1 MNVVLVVA
9 EDRGIREALTAALQD
24 TCLVLVEPGIE
35 EALRRLISVHADAVI
50 LDDTPSLGVGAVR
63 RFRQVAPQIPILA
76 LASRSDPETRADFV
90 LAGARASLS
99 KPFSCEDLIGLLN
112 EVFSLQ
118 AEPAP
123 LEPTP
128 ADPVAASPALTQ
140 YQTCMRWLNRAMNEL
155 DDPKRLDQILADAL
169 VDVFDPVRSAVL
181 RERDGAVYVAASQGI
196 SASVTRSLRLDFSSG
211 LLRWFEENSCLIDR
225 HAGRVS
231 SAASKEMHLLGA
243 RLGVPL
249 MCGGH
254 VVGALLV
261 GEKGSGREYSSEER
275 ELLALF
281 GRGASTALENAALHR
296 SVAQQQG
303 HLKAVMSNI
312 TSGVVVIDRSRNI
325 AMMNESAERILQI
338 RAGEILGRSVQKLG
352 SGFADIVLR
361 VLAEKKPLL
370 RQEVRDPAIDATL
383 GLSAAPV
390 ADDGVVVV
398 FSRLPQG
405 QTQTEDVAYSPYW
418 EFLSARVAQEIKNPL
433 VAINTFAQ
441 LLPRK
446 YDSDEF
452 RAQFAE
458 VVQKEVGRINRV
470 VETLFDFARHPR
482 LVMQN
487 VNLNETIGQVL
498 DTFTDKARERNVSII
513 REMDPS
519 FPRLELDPLYFSQA
533 LCNVVQNALD
543 SLVSGGTVRVTSQK
557 KDDWYEIVVTDTGGG
572 VADQAAPLVFLP
584 FFGTREQ
591 GMGLGL
597 TVASRIMKQH
607 HGDLKM
613 LTGHPG
619 GAFALLLPAR
629 TRVNVDHAA
638 GAKLASGHLTSG
650 FANEDYSR
658 HG

>member
-24 TCLVLVEPGIE
+24 TCLVFVEQGVE
-35 EALRRLISVHADAVI
+35 EALRRLISVHAEAIV
-50 LDDTPSLGVGAVR
+50 LDDTPSLGLTAVR
-63 RFRQVAPQIPILA
+63 RLRQVSPQTPIVA
-76 LASRSDPETRADFV
+76 LSSRSDPEIRAEFV

-99 KPFSCEDLIGLLN
+99 KPFSCDDLLTTLN
-112 EVFSLQ
+112 EVFAHHTAPLP
-118 AEPAP
+118 AEPLP
-123 LEPTP
+123 TEPM
-128 ADPVAASPALTQ
+128 ASSPGLTQ

-155 DDPKRLDQILADAL
+155 DDPARLNQVLADAL

-196 SASVTRSLRLDFSSG
+196 SPSVTRSLRLDFSSG

-225 HAGRVS
+225 HTGRVVGS
-231 SAASKEMHLLGA
+231 VLKEMQLLGA

-303 HLKAVMSNI
+303 HLKAVMAHI
-312 TSGVVVIDRSRNI
+312 TSGVVVIDRARNI

-338 RAGEILGRSVQKLG
+338 RAGEVLGRSVQKLG
-352 SGFADIVLR
+352 SGFADVVLR

-398 FSRLPQG
+398 FSRLPQE
-405 QTQTEDVAYSPYW
+405 QTQTEDVSYSPYW

-482 LVMQN
+482 LVMQS
-487 VNLNETIGQVL
+487 VNLNETINQVL
-498 DTFTDKARERNVSII
+498 DTFADRAREQKIAIV
-513 REMDPS
+513 RELDPS
-519 FPRLELDPLYFSQA
+519 FPRLEVDPLFFSQA
-533 LCNVVQNALD
+533 LCNVVQNAFD
-543 SLVSGGTVRVTSQK
+543 SIGTGGTVRVSLQK
-557 KDDWYEIVVTDTGGG
+557 KDDWYEVVVADTGGG
-572 VADQAAPLVFLP
+572 VADQAVPLVFLP

-629 TRVNVDHAA
+629 TRVHSEPAG
-638 GAKLASGHLTSG
+638 GAKLTSGHLTSG
-650 FANEDYSR
+650 IANEDYSR

>member
-1 MNVVLVVA
+1 M
-9 EDRGIREALTAALQD
+9 QD
-24 TCLVLVEPGIE
+24 TCLVLTEQGLE
-35 EALRRLISVHADAVI
+35 EALRRLISVQAEAII
-50 LDDTPSLGVGAVR
+50 LDDTPSLGLGAVKR
-63 RFRQVAPQIPILA
+63 LRQAIPQVPIVALS
-76 LASRSDPETRADFV
+76 SRSGPEIRAEFV

-99 KPFSCEDLIGLLN
+99 KPFSCDDLLATLN
-112 EVFSLQ
+112 EIFSHSAAPALV
-118 AEPAP
+118 EPM
-123 LEPTP
+123 P
-128 ADPVAASPALTQ
+128 ADPVVTSPGFTQ

-155 DDPKRLDQILADAL
+155 DDPARLNQILGDAI
-169 VDVFDPVRSAVL
+169 VDIFDPVRSAVL
-181 RERDGAVYVAASQGI
+181 RERDGAVYVAVSQGI
-196 SASVTRSLRLDFSSG
+196 SPSVTRSLRLDFSSG

-225 HAGRVS
+225 L
-231 SAASKEMHLLGA
+231 AARITNAVSKEMQLLGA

-261 GEKGSGREYSSEER
+261 GEKGSGRDYSSEER

-281 GRGASTALENAALHR
+281 GRGASTALENAVLHR

-303 HLKAVMSNI
+303 HLKAVMAHI
-312 TSGVVVIDRSRNI
+312 TSGVVVIDSARNI

-338 RAGEILGRSVQKLG
+338 RAGEVLGRSVQKLG
-352 SGFADIVLR
+352 SGFADVVLR

-398 FSRLPQG
+398 FSRLPQE
-405 QTQTEDVAYSPYW
+405 QAQTEDVSYSPYW

-458 VVQKEVGRINRV
+458 VVQKEVSRINRV
-470 VETLFDFARHPR
+470 VESLFDFARHPR
-482 LVMQN
+482 LVMQSI
-487 VNLNETIGQVL
+487 NLNETINQVL
-498 DTFTDKARERNVSII
+498 DTFVDRAREQHVSIV
-513 REMDPS
+513 RELDS
-519 FPRLELDPLYFSQA
+519 SLPRIEVDPLYFSQA
-533 LCNVVQNALD
+533 LCNVVQNACD
-543 SLVSGGTVRVTSQK
+543 SLTTGGTIRVVSQK
-557 KDDWYEIVVTDTGGG
+557 KDDWYEIIVTDSGSG

-629 TRVNVDHAA
+629 TRVHGEHAA
-638 GAKLASGHLTSG
+638 GAKIASGHLTSG
-650 FANEDYSR
+650 IVNEDYSR